1 MIKFVF
7 LILFAFSSGCT
18 DWRAELRAAH
28 GAAVS
33 TAAETN
39 QFESIPDA
47 EVEW

>member
-1 MIKFVF
+1 MRKCVF
-7 LILFAFSSGCT
+7 LVLLAVASGCT
-18 DWRAELRAAH
+18 DWRAELRDAH

-39 QFESIPDA
+39 QFENIPDA